1 MLLSDMSGTHTRWK
15 IDPSSLSIFSD
26 LFTQQLASRL
36 VIDGI
41 TPPSWLLS
49 PNSNSH
55 SSYLNGR
62 EHVQTFREE
71 KRIVKSGYCTDQII
85 DQRKNPRLVLSR
97 RSKTTTYCF
106 SSGESFNI
114 IIFHADYILTLHI
127 KKDVVVKYL
136 KRVGHPRFYEIE
148 VV

>member
-55 SSYLNGR
+55 SSYLNDWVVFGR
-62 EHVQTFREE
+62 QRTCSDFQRREE
-71 KRIVKSGYCTDQII
+71 NSEKW
-85 DQRKNPRLVLSR
+85 L
-97 RSKTTTYCF
+97 
-106 SSGESFNI
+106 
-114 IIFHADYILTLHI
+114 LH
-127 KKDVVVKYL
+127 
-136 KRVGHPRFYEIE
+136 R
-148 VV
+148 